1 LLKPI
6 GFIFDLY
13 IEKHFSTVQHDL
25 KDDWIRQSN
34 QLKQVEKVQKSLEAK
49 AKALEKTQKAIA
61 AKAKADKEKARRV
74 NNERFA
80 RWLDNAAWSV
90 RVFCTNSKVLL
101 WIVAVHWF
109 LLFPV
114 VVGLSVRGVLSSD
127 RCFKSE
133 TCRVVVRWVIR

>member
-1 LLKPI
+1 LLRPI
-6 GFIFDLY
+6 GFIFELY

-25 KDDWIRQSN
+25 KSDWIQQSN
-34 QLKQVEKVQKSLEAK
+34 QLKQIEKAQKLLEAK
-49 AKALEKTQKAIA
+49 AKALVKTQKAIT
-61 AKAKADKEKARRV
+61 AKAKADKEKARRI

-80 RWLDNAAWSV
+80 RWLDNAVWAL

-101 WIVAVHWF
+101 WVVAVHWF

-114 VVGLSVRGVLSSD
+114 VAGLSVRGVLSD

-133 TCRVVVRWVIR
+133 TCRSVVRWVIR

>member
-1 LLKPI
+1 LLQPI
-6 GFIFDLY
+6 GFIFELY
-13 IEKHFSTVQHDL
+13 IERHFSTVQHDL
-25 KDDWIRQSN
+25 KSDWIQQSK
-34 QLKQVEKVQKSLEAK
+34 QLKQVEIAQKSLEAK
-49 AKALEKTQKAIA
+49 AKALVKTQKGIA

-101 WIVAVHWF
+101 WVVAVHWF

-114 VVGLSVRGVLSSD
+114 VAGLSIRGVLSD
-127 RCFKSE
+127 RCFKSDP
-133 TCRVVVRWVIR
+133 CRLVVRLILR